1 MIIYT
6 QYGGSMHN
14 MHCYFRGL
22 VFKYSSSGESMKK
35 NKNKKIKKKSIKKS
49 KKNVKKKVSK
59 TKKKSKP
66 VVKKKKAL
74 VKKKKTLV
82 KKKPKKKT
90 PKTLVKQ
97 KSKSTSKS
105 NKKITKK
112 KTNKAVNKK
121 STTTQLM
128 TGYSIFNDT
137 EKERQDAEIAEI
149 KKNLEEKIDEIKEED
164 TISENVPIDIEET
177 APLSTEFLD
186 ETPGLKQ
193 EEEDE
198 LKLQEEQEKGQE
210 QEDQNKI

>member
-6 QYGGSMHN
+6 QYGGNMHN
-14 MHCYFRGL
+14 MHCYSRGL

-49 KKNVKKKVSK
+49 KKNVKKKISK

-66 VVKKKKAL
+66 IVKKKKAL
-74 VKKKKTLV
+74 I
-82 KKKPKKKT
+82 KKKPKKKS
-90 PKTLVKQ
+90 PKALVKQ
-97 KSKSTSKS
+97 KRKSTSKS

-177 APLSTEFLD
+177 APLSAEFLD

-210 QEDQNKI
+210 QEDENKI

>member
-14 MHCYFRGL
+14 MHCYSRGL

-59 TKKKSKP
+59 TKKESKP

-74 VKKKKTLV
+74 VKKK
-82 KKKPKKKT
+82 PKKKS
-90 PKTLVKQ
+90 PKALVKQ
-97 KSKSTSKS
+97 KRKSTSKS

-112 KTNKAVNKK
+112 KTNKVVNKK
-121 STTTQLM
+121 PTTAQLM

-210 QEDQNKI
+210 QEDENKI

>member
-14 MHCYFRGL
+14 MHCYSRGL
-22 VFKYSSSGESMKK
+22 VFKYRSSGESMKK
-35 NKNKKIKKKSIKKS
+35 KKNKKIKKKSIKKS
-49 KKNVKKKVSK
+49 KKNVKKKISK

-66 VVKKKKAL
+66 IVKKKKAL
-74 VKKKKTLV
+74 I
-82 KKKPKKKT
+82 KKKPKKKS

-97 KSKSTSKS
+97 KRKSTSKS

>member
-6 QYGGSMHN
+6 QYGGNMHN
-14 MHCYFRGL
+14 MHCYSRGL

-49 KKNVKKKVSK
+49 KKNVKKKISK

-66 VVKKKKAL
+66 IVKKKKAL
-74 VKKKKTLV
+74 I
-82 KKKPKKKT
+82 KKKPKKKS

-112 KTNKAVNKK
+112 KTNKVVNKK

>member
-14 MHCYFRGL
+14 MHCYSRGL

-49 KKNVKKKVSK
+49 KKNVKKKISK

-66 VVKKKKAL
+66 IVKKKKAL
-74 VKKKKTLV
+74 I
-82 KKKPKKKT
+82 KKKPKKKS

-97 KSKSTSKS
+97 KRKSTSKS